1 MYDFTVR
8 DLDGNDVSLSKY
20 QGKVLLIVNLATLCA
35 LTIPNYKQL
44 NDLYSEYKDD
54 GFMILGF
61 PSDQFKEEPGT
72 DAQIKAFIERTG
84 VEWDVFG
91 KVDVNGP
98 DADPLFTWLKETQD
112 GSGSLLGFLGNSL
125 LGNDIKW
132 NFAKFLV
139 DRQGVPVKRYP
150 PTTLPSAIA
159 DDMIPLLEDG

>member
-1 MYDFTVR
+1 MTTVYDFTVR

-35 LTIPNYKQL
+35 LTLPNYKQL

-72 DAQIKAFIERTG
+72 DAQIKEFIKRTG
-84 VEWDVFG
+84 VQWDVFG

-98 DADPLFTWLKETQD
+98 NADPLFTWLKESHD
-112 GSGSLLGFLGNSL
+112 ESLLGLLGL
-125 LGNDIKW
+125 FGNDIKW
-132 NFAKFLV
+132 NFEKFLL
-139 DRQGVPVKRYP
+139 DRQGLPVKRYP
-150 PTTLPSAIA
+150 PTTLPSSIA
-159 DDMIPLLEDG
+159 DDIIPLLEVR